1 MIWILTWKTFNFKKD
16 NNFFIQNTLLQNI
29 KLNKNISVII
39 ILGFINKI
47 AF

>member
-1 MIWILTWKTFNFKKD
+1 M
-16 NNFFIQNTLLQNI
+16 QNTLLQNI
-29 KLNKNISVII
+29 KLNKNKSVII